1 MRHSQAITPSIHK
14 FLPTSGYGRTF
25 LLITLLESGIDIVLE
40 AIVIARLKLIPSL
53 KLPSNPGDFSPA
65 RSPLA
70 VYLAIFI
77 AAHLFQL
84 YFAVDA
90 LRHKN
95 TIQLI
100 GLCCFNFAF
109 LVYAIIQVP
118 EIREIETLQTAANTS
133 TTPAIILLI
142 IPVCIGISQIAF
154 MYLTWYLFKE
164 FGWQIYK
171 QIGADRRIKRVYLW
185 YQIFMCLLKFDYF
198 FFMAFSVQLVL
209 LVPSVSPLERVL
221 TVIAL
226 PTTLLLL
233 LIGYYGVRREIK
245 AVTYLFMLGL
255 LSGSS
260 YFIYKLFRIWQGRLD
275 PSSYENV
282 FKSLTVFSVS
292 CLLMTLLSFTSAT
305 ICLVNFGKGLK
316 PQIDKNS
323 SHTQKKNARRRMGGE
338 EDSDS
343 GIDELGRRRYERRGS
358 LTSVGTG
365 GTIPCKL
372 GMEEM
377 SGESAG
383 MEPQSLSTFKSNNDP
398 RLDLHH
404 DHELP
409 ATAAYFQANL
419 DFHAR
424 PHPPPF
430 SNDTHNNP
438 AFEPLPPPPPPHLS
452 APTPKPRAS
461 NRAHNAL
468 PRPRLDDTHKRM
480 SID

>member
-25 LLITLLESGIDIVLE
+25 LLITLLESGIDIVAAE
-40 AIVIARLKLIPSL
+40 AHPLAQA
-53 KLPSNPGDFSPA
+53 PSNPGDFSPA

-209 LVPSVSPLERVL
+209 LVPSVTTASAVKLKPSP
-221 TVIAL
+221 ISSG
-226 PTTLLLL
+226 TLG
-233 LIGYYGVRREIK
+233 I
-245 AVTYLFMLGL
+245 
-255 LSGSS
+255 
-260 YFIYKLFRIWQGRLD
+260 IYKDLARPAG
-275 PSSYENV
+275 PSSYEND
-282 FKSLTVFSVS
+282 SLSVS

-316 PQIDKNS
+316 PQKLEP
-323 SHTQKKNARRRMGGE
+323 HPEEECTRRMGGE

-383 MEPQSLSTFKSNNDP
+383 MEPQSLSTFKSNNG
-398 RLDLHH
+398 
-404 DHELP
+404 P
-409 ATAAYFQANL
+409 AA
-419 DFHAR
+419 
-424 PHPPPF
+424 
-430 SNDTHNNP
+430 
-438 AFEPLPPPPPPHLS
+438 
-452 APTPKPRAS
+452 
-461 NRAHNAL
+461 
-468 PRPRLDDTHKRM
+468 
-480 SID
+480 